1 MHLRR
6 CKYGSTAH
14 AQRTCKRPH
23 GSYGAGKGTA
33 ETGSARHL
41 KKGDIYSDMQTDDKT
56 IVLGEVTDVLLW
68 GFKLELTD
76 RRTGERLE
84 GYAVETGNDDYELDD
99 AAQSIR
105 NRFGAMGY
113 SVNSCTFDTERKYT
127 YDAVKEF
134 EAAEPTNAGK
144 EPQETEDDEK
154 SSYKDEIEATLAE
167 LGE

>member
-1 MHLRR
+1 
-6 CKYGSTAH
+6 
-14 AQRTCKRPH
+14 
-23 GSYGAGKGTA
+23 
-33 ETGSARHL
+33 
-41 KKGDIYSDMQTDDKT
+41 MQTDDKT

-84 GYAVETGNDDYELDD
+84 GYAVETGNEDYELDD

-127 YDAVKEF
+127 YDAVREF
-134 EAAEPTNAGK
+134 EAAEPTNTDR
-144 EPQETEDDEK
+144 EPEATEDDEENN
-154 SSYKDEIEATLAE
+154 SYKDEIAATLAE

>member
-1 MHLRR
+1 
-6 CKYGSTAH
+6 
-14 AQRTCKRPH
+14 
-23 GSYGAGKGTA
+23 
-33 ETGSARHL
+33 
-41 KKGDIYSDMQTDDKT
+41 MQTNENT
-56 IVLGEVTDVLLW
+56 VVLGEVTDVLLW

-84 GYAVETGNDDYELDD
+84 GYAVETGNEDYELDD
-99 AAQSIR
+99 AAKSIR

-134 EAAEPTNAGK
+134 EAAEPTNTGK
-144 EPQETEDDEK
+144 EPQETENDEK

>member
-1 MHLRR
+1 
-6 CKYGSTAH
+6 
-14 AQRTCKRPH
+14 
-23 GSYGAGKGTA
+23 
-33 ETGSARHL
+33 
-41 KKGDIYSDMQTDDKT
+41 MQTNENAV
-56 IVLGEVTDVLLW
+56 VLGEVTDVLLW

-84 GYAVETGNDDYELDD
+84 GYAVETGNEDYELDD

-134 EAAEPTNAGK
+134 EAAEPTNSVRILCILSASFMNI
-144 EPQETEDDEK
+144 TRT
-154 SSYKDEIEATLAE
+154 SFAIARNILRRLSM
-167 LGE
+167 

>member
-1 MHLRR
+1 
-6 CKYGSTAH
+6 
-14 AQRTCKRPH
+14 
-23 GSYGAGKGTA
+23 
-33 ETGSARHL
+33 
-41 KKGDIYSDMQTDDKT
+41 MQTDGKKVILDDKT
-56 IVLGEVTDVLLW
+56 IVLGEVADVLLW
-68 GFKLELTD
+68 GFKLALTD
-76 RRTGERLE
+76 RRTGEQLE

-134 EAAEPTNAGK
+134 EAAEPTESGREPEAAG
-144 EPQETEDDEK
+144 EDEETD
-154 SSYKDEIEATLAE
+154 SYKDEIAATLAE